1 MGARDPGRPA
11 GDGSAPPTDA
21 PARRTRVPIG
31 PLTPQDR
38 RLLQEHCGYVFA
50 WPPTEGQAVP
60 RAALF
65 VGYARLQ
72 QLQEGGLRD
81 LFDDLQQ
88 VRHAYQR
95 LTGENPVDD
104 AFLAKVARTS
114 DSALA
119 RAFLAAGGTTPRYA

>member
-60 RAALF
+60 QAALF

-81 LFDDLQQ
+81 LFDDQQ
-88 VRHAYQR
+88 PVRHAYQR